1 MRWPWQRRRRD
12 DRREL
17 RGIIYEAVAAGSSS
31 VEASPEEAMRLATV
45 YACVDRIASTIST
58 LPVDL
63 YEETPAGKRELR
75 EHPLARLL
83 RVAPNEFQTPADF
96 FGYITRC
103 ALIVGDAY
111 VRIYRH
117 EETGDVVRLLP
128 IDPRRVETRL
138 HPSRHRLI
146 YYVEGDPL
154 PPDSVW
160 HIRGLP
166 GRDYL
171 QSASPIRAAAELI
184 DAGRASVR
192 LQRAVAEN
200 AAQPRDLFE
209 SDGTLDA
216 DEAQRFLD
224 DWREKTSGPNAG
236 GAYILPV
243 GLRHRQLALS
253 HEDKQFVDS
262 RRLTAD
268 EIIGIYGLP
277 RFMVMG
283 DSPLWTEEMQ
293 TYFSQVVI
301 RPWVVRIEQSFARD
315 VLLPSEQGRIYMR
328 FNLDALMRATLQS
341 RTAAYQNQI
350 AAGLLTIN
358 EARALEDRPPL
369 PGGDVYFAP
378 LSLAHVD
385 ATTGQIIYN
394 GPQNPIPTTGG
405 DDGGTQA

>member
-1 MRWPWQRRRRD
+1 PPLSHLGRAGARDDHPRGGHGFRVHRGIHRPACKAAEGEELHVRPLQRHAALSEPAQEGAQRDRAADDGGEHDRAHGRIVGAPCLRADRALRQSDHGSAHREYGRPCGSGRPAEARKANRPFEKDRRRGGHAERAVSNYGCKGGAEGRAEADRMRWPWQRRRRD

-17 RGIIYEAVAAGSSS
+17 RGIIYEAVAAGMSG

-75 EHPLARLL
+75 EHPLAQLL
-83 RVAPNEFQTPADF
+83 RLAPNEFQTPADF

-103 ALIVGDAY
+103 MLIVGDAY

-128 IDPRRVETRL
+128 IDPRRIETKL
-138 HPSRHRLI
+138 HPSKHRLI
-146 YYVEGDPL
+146 YYVDGDPL

-200 AAQPRDLFE
+200 AAQPRD
-209 SDGTLDA
+209 
-216 DEAQRFLD
+216 
-224 DWREKTSGPNAG
+224 
-236 GAYILPV
+236 
-243 GLRHRQLALS
+243 
-253 HEDKQFVDS
+253 
-262 RRLTAD
+262 
-268 EIIGIYGLP
+268 
-277 RFMVMG
+277 
-283 DSPLWTEEMQ
+283 
-293 TYFSQVVI
+293 
-301 RPWVVRIEQSFARD
+301 
-315 VLLPSEQGRIYMR
+315 
-328 FNLDALMRATLQS
+328 
-341 RTAAYQNQI
+341 
-350 AAGLLTIN
+350 
-358 EARALEDRPPL
+358 
-369 PGGDVYFAP
+369 
-378 LSLAHVD
+378 
-385 ATTGQIIYN
+385 
-394 GPQNPIPTTGG
+394 
-405 DDGGTQA
+405 